1 MNKYYPDF
9 VMRVYLDFDKN
20 HPIDKYLCKLACE
33 NPNLDLCDI
42 KQLPGNDILKET
54 KKVFSVRKV
63 FPASWR
69 FFATLDSQV
78 YYLIMIVILI
88 NYCGYCSLIV
98 PADNNIYSITLQK
111 KKVLGQLK
119 NREKCFKI

>member
-42 KQLPGNDILKET
+42 KKLPGNDILKET

-78 YYLIMIVILI
+78 YCLIMIVILI
-88 NYCGYCSLIV
+88 SYCS
-98 PADNNIYSITLQK
+98 
-111 KKVLGQLK
+111 
-119 NREKCFKI
+119 